1 MGKGRLIKIDQTM
14 IVAKL
19 ALRWNSSRPASPLP
33 MAYVRSA
40 EEECLLSELGHEV
53 IVAHARNVRLAI
65 EAVSEQA
72 TIRWHHRLKR

>member
-1 MGKGRLIKIDQTM
+1 
-14 IVAKL
+14 
-19 ALRWNSSRPASPLP
+19 

-72 TIRWHHRLKR
+72 TIRWDHRLKR